1 MDILLAAYQ
10 DTENINDDQKTDF
23 VATSNTKTTTTII
36 IKNKILKKKKESPDD
51 DNNTKS
57 STSHNHSKMRCSVR
71 RTRKSV
77 EVKKGVVAAYRKHI
91 GTKFTDDSSSE
102 SNYKAPSMRAYVKDY
117 NKDPANS
124 VKLDISSLSR
134 WIQADSRGDYLAW
147 NGINKM
153 HSRTCKLI
161 NILRSI
167 DYALKTKFP
176 VYGMYN
182 QVSKPKSMSSEYGVT
197 ARRFTPAGT
206 FLGFCEGD
214 VIDGL
219 EASHHLDSLKHAF
232 TLPESK
238 FLDTKDWHSCFARY
252 YNCALKACDQ
262 NVCVERLP
270 SQSNPQKII
279 CFIANKDVQKGEE
292 FLISFASA
300 CWEGAADTSPPGS
313 PFSLCIMHYSVRCP
327 QTTRR

>member
-1 MDILLAAYQ
+1 MLSQ
-10 DTENINDDQKTDF
+10 ENIYFLFDDDVDVEKVEEESLASFNDLSDNHHPKTDENNCKDALQSVIKRDRARLTLRTKKF
-23 VATSNTKTTTTII
+23 IVGQYYEYLRTNKANTWVSINLQSSVLEYVEARNNDPTSLTMLNVSNLSKWIKAERRGEYLCWYDINNLDFQACKIVNII
-36 IKNKILKKKKESPDD
+36 R
-51 DNNTKS
+51 
-57 STSHNHSKMRCSVR
+57 H
-71 RTRKSV
+71 
-77 EVKKGVVAAYRKHI
+77 
-91 GTKFTDDSSSE
+91 
-102 SNYKAPSMRAYVKDY
+102 
-117 NKDPANS
+117 
-124 VKLDISSLSR
+124 
-134 WIQADSRGDYLAW
+134 
-147 NGINKM
+147 
-153 HSRTCKLI
+153 
-161 NILRSI
+161 I
-167 DYALKTKFP
+167 DYALKTKYP
-176 VYGMYN
+176 AYGIYN
-182 QVSKPKSMSSEYGVT
+182 QVSKSKFITGEYGVT